1 MDEFLTVGPDHR
13 EKNTFKEVA
22 KGGQFDSR
30 SKLMCVFTDVCF
42 PSQC

>member
-13 EKNTFKEVA
+13 EKEVA